1 MKIKNTLSL
10 LICLTIPLVIGG
22 VSGILTAENITTWY
36 VTLNKPSFN
45 PPNYLFGPVWT
56 LLYLLMG
63 VSLYFVWQ
71 APQSVAKRNALIVF
85 AIQLALNFVWSFLF
99 FEFKQLGV
107 ALAEILVLWGFI
119 VATILLFKPINKTA
133 AYLQIPYLLWVS
145 FATLLN
151 FSIWQLN

>member
-1 MKIKNTLSL
+1 MKGKNILTL
-10 LICLTIPLVIGG
+10 LICLTIPLVIGSI
-22 VSGILTAENITTWY
+22 SGILTADNITTWY

-71 APQSVAKRNALIVF
+71 APASVDKRNALVIF

-107 ALAEILVLWGFI
+107 ALVEILLLWACI
-119 VATILLFKPINKTA
+119 LATILLFSRINKTA

>member
-1 MKIKNTLSL
+1 MKGKNILTL
-10 LICLTIPLVIGG
+10 LICLTIPLVIGSI
-22 VSGILTAENITTWY
+22 SGILTADNITTWY

-71 APQSVAKRNALIVF
+71 APASVDKRNALVIF

-107 ALAEILVLWGFI
+107 ALVEILLLWACI
-119 VATILLFKPINKTA
+119 LATILLFSRINKTA
-133 AYLQIPYLLWVS
+133 AYLQNPYFRWVS
-145 FATLLN
+145 FSTLLN
-151 FSIWQLN
+151 FSILQLN

>member
-1 MKIKNTLSL
+1 MKGKNILTL
-10 LICLTIPLVIGG
+10 LICLTIPLVIGSI
-22 VSGILTAENITTWY
+22 SGILTADNITTWY

-71 APQSVAKRNALIVF
+71 APASVDKRNALVIF

-107 ALAEILVLWGFI
+107 ALAEILLLWACI
-119 VATILLFKPINKTA
+119 LATILLFSRINKTA